1 MRAVDLIVKK
11 REGKAL
17 NPDELDFLIQG
28 FVRGEIPDYQM
39 SAFCMAVYFKNMI
52 EDEIIK
58 CTELMAKSGD
68 MLDLSSIDGIKA
80 DKHSTGGIG
89 DTTTLILAPLLASS
103 GIKVAKM
110 SGRALGYTGGTIDK
124 LESIPGMQ
132 TNIGKDSFLRQVREI
147 GIAVAAQSENMVP
160 ADKKLYTLRDVTG
173 TIESIPLIA
182 SSIMSKKIACGSE
195 IIALDVKVGSGAFMK
210 TIETAKELSQ
220 IMVQI
225 GNKMHRKI
233 IAVVSDM
240 NQPLGMCIG
249 NSLEVSEAIQ
259 VLRGEKKGRLLELVN
274 ILGTQILLAADKAKT
289 IEEASQILRDNLEK
303 KQALRKMAE
312 MIKAQN
318 GDERVLEDL
327 SLLPQA
333 KYKMSIRAEKDGHFI
348 ISDTEL
354 LGKIAMLLGAG
365 REHKNSQIDLSVGI
379 KIMTENISW
388 VKEGEI
394 IIEIHY
400 NDEKKLKNVL
410 PEIKKAYYISEN
422 KISQNPLIYGIYS

>member
-240 NQPLGMCIG
+240 NQPLGMSIG